1 MISVVIPVFDRR
13 DYYSHAL
20 NSLNDQTISNKD
32 FEAIIVSNIP
42 VEVPNLNFNCKLVL
56 TDDQTLAGKLIIGIE
71 KSEGEI
77 ISFLED
83 DDIFADRKLYEVK
96 YAFNSQI
103 VFYRNQ
109 IIKFHGKEYAVKF
122 NGKSSESEP
131 VINLFKP
138 SSVKEV
144 FNKMRLGIN
153 FNLSSISIRKS
164 FALSIRESMA
174 MLTVGYIDSFLFY
187 SAIIKN
193 KMIGY
198 CSYGPPST
206 LVRVHMEN
214 SRNYFSSKLDFTEAT
229 FLHKAILSLVD
240 KDNSSPSTNF
250 ILRMIHMDEMDESI
264 KVRRPSRWVVLTEFL
279 DLISDKYTFLLRR
292 DLVLKSILY
301 LISPRLMDLLLA
313 AFRKI

>member
-13 DYYSHAL
+13 DYYSYAL
-20 NSLNDQTISNKD
+20 NSLNQQTISNKD

-42 VEVPNLNFNCKLVL
+42 IEVPNLNFNCKLVL

-96 YAFNSQI
+96 NAFNSQI

-109 IIKFHGKEYAVKF
+109 IIKFHGKEFPVKF
-122 NGKSSESEP
+122 NGKSPEIEP

-138 SSVKEV
+138 STVKEV
-144 FNKMRLGIN
+144 FDKMRLGIN

-164 FALSIRESMA
+164 FALSIKESMA

-198 CSYGPPST
+198 CSYGLPST
-206 LVRVHMEN
+206 FVRVHLEN
-214 SRNYFSSKLDFTEAT
+214 SRNYFSSKRDFAEAT

-279 DLISDKYTFLLRR
+279 DLISDKYTFLIRR

-301 LISPRLMDLLLA
+301 LISPRLMVLLLA